1 MMQPR
6 RPANLNEYAQACL
19 NALASNSY
27 GERLSLGGAFGLA
40 HYFEYRT
47 THDVDAWWVEPVTDE
62 ERRQIVHILEEALRP
77 FGQVR
82 TRSWGDVVSVEL
94 SQQNK
99 TVFSFQIARRSAQ
112 LRELLPAPWPGGIK
126 VDTFD
131 DLVASKMTALVE
143 RGAPRDF
150 RDIYTLCERGMCD
163 VDRCWILWQE
173 RQIKSGEEADM
184 RRALLAIRTHLARI
198 EQTRPVAGISDAM
211 QRSAAER
218 LRTWFIEEFLHDI
231 FD

>member
-6 RPANLNEYAQACL
+6 RPANLNDHTQACL
-19 NALASNSY
+19 NALAGTSF
-27 GERLSLGGAFGLA
+27 GGRLSLGGAFGLA

-47 THDVDAWWVEPVTDE
+47 THDIDAWWVEPVTDE
-62 ERRQIVHILEEALRP
+62 EQRKVVRILEEALRP

-112 LRELLPAPWPGGIK
+112 LHEPLPAPWPGGIK

-150 RDIYTLCERGMCD
+150 LDIYALCQHGLCD
-163 VDRCWILWQE
+163 VDRCWRLWQE
-173 RQIKSGEEADM
+173 RQFKSGEEADM
-184 RRALLAIRTHLARI
+184 HRALLAIRTHLARI
-198 EQTRPVAGISDAM
+198 EQTRPLAGISDAG
-211 QRSAAER
+211 QRAAAER

-231 FD
+231 LD